1 MIRKSGYL
9 ILSASVYNIFESI
22 LLGYKYYIIFSI
34 ILFFVFASDILIFNL
49 TTARLVR
56 NIEVDISAEN
66 EKARKFSPKEFT
78 IAFLNKNN
86 SPTSFHYYVYSSDTF
101 KMAGD
106 FEGFLSLKPFERVVR
121 KFIVTPNTIGRYRL
135 GPVSVYTED
144 GMRLSVERAEVSRM
158 VDLKVAP
165 ALSEIMAAR
174 SERISNMLYYTGIHY
189 NKKAGQG
196 YDFLTLRE
204 YVPGDE
210 IRYVAWSMLGKMKGD
225 DIYVKQMEEERI
237 MDVLFLIDYGNG
249 MNQGHDGK
257 RMFDSI
263 MADVIK
269 TSYKIRKNQDGVG
282 YLIWS
287 SEVNVYIPPERTAA
301 PIENLQKVIS
311 DLRPSGSFSL
321 ATSIDFLRRKIK
333 KTTMMFII
341 SSFEYDEDPAS
352 VRDLIGSFKA
362 MFFIVNPYEF
372 VITGDENR
380 TLRTTLFHK
389 QNSIMQKKREIMR
402 RFGFRT
408 EVVGTKD
415 AYRKL
420 VSSYLYAKMTNM
432 GE

>member
-1 MIRKSGYL
+1 MIRKAGYL
-9 ILSASVYNIFESI
+9 ILSASIYNIFESI

-34 ILFFVFASDILIFNL
+34 ILFFVFSSDILIFNL
-49 TTARLVR
+49 TTARKVR
-56 NIEVDISAEN
+56 NVEVEISAEN

-78 IAFLNKNN
+78 IAFLNQNN
-86 SPTSFHYYVYSSDTF
+86 SPLSFHYYVYSSDTF
-101 KMAGD
+101 RMAGD
-106 FEGFLSLKPFERVVR
+106 FEGFLALKPFERVVR

-144 GMRLSVERAEVSRM
+144 GMRFAIERAEVSRTI
-158 VDLKVAP
+158 DLKVAP

-210 IRYVAWSMLGKMKGD
+210 IRYVAWSMIGRTKGD
-225 DIYVKQMEEERI
+225 DLYVKQMEEERI
-237 MDVLFLIDYGNG
+237 MDVIFLIDYGNG

-282 YLIWS
+282 YFIS
-287 SEVNVYIPPERTAA
+287 SSDINIFIPPERTAT

-311 DLRPSGSFSL
+311 DIRPSGSFSMRY
-321 ATSIDFLRRKIK
+321 SIDFLRRKIK
-333 KTTMMFII
+333 KTTMIFVI
-341 SSFEYDEDPAS
+341 SSFEYGEDPVS
-352 VRDLIGSFKA
+352 VRDIIGSYKA
-362 MFFIVNPYEF
+362 MFFVVNPYDF
-372 VITGDENR
+372 VVTGEENR
-380 TLRTTLFHK
+380 TLRATLFHK
-389 QNSIMQKKREIMR
+389 QRSIVDRKREILR
-402 RFGFRT
+402 SLGFRT
-408 EVVGTKD
+408 EIVGSRD

-420 VSSYLYAKMTNM
+420 VSSYLYAKMNNI